1 MNYTEYR
8 KEVFYTTLKLVGAGL
23 IRLSAG
29 NISMRLPDGKVAIT
43 PSSIP
48 YDELKPDQVVILDM
62 EGNTVEG
69 DLKPSV
75 EKMLHID
82 TYKARED
89 IQAVVHTHSIYSMA
103 LSLVNLEIPVI
114 NSEMVPLGAP
124 IPVVEYTLAGS
135 ELMAE
140 RSAKYF
146 HERPI
151 LKAVLLENHGTV
163 VVGKS
168 LKDAFQNACNLE
180 TGAEVYHK
188 ALLTG
193 KKVRVLSQ
201 QEFEEIYNRYY
212 KAKG

>member
-1 MNYTEYR
+1 M
-8 KEVFYTTLKLVGAGL
+8 K
-23 IRLSAG
+23 
-29 NISMRLPDGKVAIT
+29 LPDGNVAIT

-48 YDELKPDQVVILDM
+48 YDEMDFKQVVILDM
-62 EGNTVEG
+62 AGNTVDG
-69 DLKPSV
+69 DYKPSV

-82 TYKARED
+82 AYKARED
-89 IQAVVHTHSIYSMA
+89 ILAVIHTHSIYSMA
-103 LSLVNLEIPVI
+103 LSLVNLEIPVV

-124 IPVVEYTLAGS
+124 IPVVEYTLAGT

-140 RSAKYF
+140 RTAKYF
-146 HERPI
+146 HERPL

-163 VVGKS
+163 VVGKN
-168 LKDAFQNACNLE
+168 LKDAFQNARNLE

-188 ALLTG
+188 ALQTG

-201 QEFEEIYNRYY
+201 KEFEEIYNRYY